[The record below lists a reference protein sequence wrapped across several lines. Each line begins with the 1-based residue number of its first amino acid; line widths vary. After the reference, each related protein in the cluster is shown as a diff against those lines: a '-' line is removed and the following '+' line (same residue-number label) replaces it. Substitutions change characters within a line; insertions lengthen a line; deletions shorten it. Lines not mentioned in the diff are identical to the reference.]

1 MVEHILSIFHGDSA
15 NGKGTFISAV
25 LAALGD
31 YADAIDPEPLHAR
44 TFDADP
50 AGTADLFGL
59 GVAVLHESDTGRRL
73 AEGTVKR
80 LTGGD
85 RLKARRMRQDFWH
98 FDPLHTFVMLTSH
111 KPVVTGQDGES
122 SAAFGSSRRT

>member
-1 MVEHILSIFHGDSA
+1 MVEHILSIFHGDGA

-59 GVAVLHESDTGRRL
+59 GVVQPVAADVL
-73 AEGTVKR
+73 
-80 LTGGD
+80 
-85 RLKARRMRQDFWH
+85 
-98 FDPLHTFVMLTSH
+98 PLHLEQDRRGVLLALSG
-111 KPVVTGQDGES
+111 PVPDSFHEFFEILRCH
-122 SAAFGSSRRT
+122 APL